1 MRLILLGPPGAG
13 KGTQAKR
20 LEESYGIAQISTGD
34 MLRAEV
40 KSGSPIGLEAKAIM
54 ERGDLVP
61 DAIITA
67 MLASRVRKPDCA
79 RGFILDGFPRTGP
92 QAEALDVMLLEQG
105 MALDHVIE
113 LKVDDGALVERIAG
127 RFTCAKCGGGYHDS
141 FKAPAKPGVCD
152 VCGGTEFTRRADD
165 KAETVAARLDAYH
178 RQTAPLLPF
187 YAAQGKL
194 KAVDGMAEMDE
205 VTRQLKALL
214 GPPKVGAGGAAGGS
228 GRTAS

>member
-40 KSGSPIGLEAKAIM
+40 KAGSPIGLEAKAIM

-67 MLASRVRKPDCA
+67 MLALRVRKPDCE
-79 RGFILDGFPRTGP
+79 RGFILDGFPRTVP
-92 QAEALDVMLLEQG
+92 QAEALDVMLHQHG

-127 RFTCAKCGGGYHDS
+127 RFTCAKCGEGYHDS

-152 VCGGTEFTRRADD
+152 ACGSTEFTRRADD

-187 YAAQGKL
+187 YAAQAKL

-214 GPPKVGAGGAAGGS
+214 GPPKGGAGGS
-228 GRTAS
+228 GHTAS